1 MAGAIK
7 PSAEARN
14 ANPEH
19 FDKGYDYAAGLAK
32 QGWEDSPIL
41 AQADRFKARGKT
53 DFAAGMTHYILR
65 RKVARVEASEPVV
78 FGGPPV
84 TRMEGFMLTQPPA
97 PQYRCIT
104 PSEADWV
111 AQKALTPRMR
121 DALPELQGRLATI
134 IVEAANQY
142 ADHSEKDIKA
152 AIKAEIDDLTLRM
165 SKVAVLPQTE
175 EEIVDRLKTSPRY
188 GEEHEP
194 SIETGRVLIQSHD
207 DADIFRFYCPVEASE
222 PASANPID
230 IVNWVFVSE
239 NAMPEAEAF
248 FEYMRVDKAPDNYGE
263 WGDAYSTE
271 IADVIEGF
279 WDDRWNPDVHEI
291 ATKLIERKVF
301 LSGRGYHHTL
311 LPEADPIKPAL
322 VMRTPQAVA
331 SFYDRKATDWLSGRQ
346 QWKGPDKWDTEQ
358 ERSAESIADEYR
370 TMGSNALGQP
380 KRIFIDDPLA
390 FEKLSEI
397 EGEDWAK
404 REEANASDPNTFF
417 DAKDAFKIL
426 VDDQLVGEMTT
437 DEATGKK
444 RPIQIGDITGSAG
457 FIGAGDEIYIVTPYG
472 EVVILGDTLPSA
484 AVADELSK
492 RIRIIG
498 EPPKSSRRS
507 SRKSSKRSSRKSRET
522 PYGSDVSSPSLEGM
536 QVMVDGNRR
545 ALAVK
550 YDVSGF
556 EEGGYPRYI
565 VLFEGE
571 SKYTPIFPTSRV
583 TPAGSAKEVLSPS
596 SKRSSKRSSR
606 KSSRRKSS
614 KRNEPRS
621 KELPD
626 WTVGV
631 RPEGAYSSEKFYK
644 MASDI
649 VGMAHGLMMKE
660 PFRRIYLYYRPSTED
675 QWGELLLSG
684 YDTPPGATVVTNTHL
699 PSNKTKEQLY
709 AWVLPML
716 QRLPL
721 APHGR

>member
-1 MAGAIK
+1 MAGPIK

-14 ANPEH
+14 AHPEH
-19 FDKGYDYAAGLAK
+19 FDKGYDYAAGLAT

-41 AQADRFKARGKT
+41 AQAERFKARGKP

-65 RKVARVEASEPVV
+65 RKVARVEAAEPVV

-84 TRMEGFMLTQPPA
+84 TRMEGFMLTQPPP

-111 AQKALTPRMR
+111 AQKALEPRMR
-121 DALPELQGRLATI
+121 DALPELQERLAAI
-134 IVEAANQY
+134 IVEAANRY

-165 SKVAVLPQTE
+165 SKIAVLPQTE
-175 EEIVDRLKTSPRY
+175 EEIVDRLKTVPRY
-188 GEEHEP
+188 GESHKP
-194 SIETGRVLIQSHD
+194 SIESGRVLIGSYD
-207 DADIFRFYCPVEASE
+207 DADIYRFYCPVDAPE

-322 VMRTPQAVA
+322 VMRTPQAIA

-390 FEKLSEI
+390 FDKLTEI

-417 DAKDAFKIL
+417 DARDAFKIL

-507 SRKSSKRSSRKSRET
+507 SRKSSKRSSRKSSSREV
-522 PYGSDVSSPSLEGM
+522 PGIGPNDRVIVDNYRLAHVIKFDPSGP
-536 QVMVDGNRR
+536 G
-545 ALAVK
+545 
-550 YDVSGF
+550 
-556 EEGGYPRYI
+556 YI
-565 VLFEGE
+565 VLFDGE
-571 SKYTPIFPTSRV
+571 TKYTPIYPASRV
-583 TPAGSAKEVLSPS
+583 KMAGVEHILGPSKPS
-596 SKRSSKRSSR
+596 SKKSSR
-606 KSSRRKSS
+606 KSPRRKSS

-621 KELPD
+621 KELPN

-631 RPEGAYSSEKFYK
+631 RPEGPYSSEKFYK

-660 PFRRIYLYYRPSTED
+660 PFRRIYLYYRPSTEN

-699 PSNKTKEQLY
+699 PSNKTKEQLS
-709 AWVLPML
+709 AWLLPML